1 MKSYQEIK
9 EEELIITE
17 NYSNKKL
24 DRYIWLSK
32 TLRKFFNENFLWSIS
47 IIPYAVIP
55 SIFVYL
61 GFFKWEPVTI
71 FLFVLVH
78 FLYWTIKGKK
88 DTRKFIEENLPE
100 LDISIEVLEDIRK
113 ERNKYG

>member
-9 EEELIITE
+9 EEELITTK
-17 NYSNKKL
+17 NFSNKKL
-24 DRYIWLSK
+24 DRYIWLCK
-32 TLRKFFNENFLWSIS
+32 FLRKILNENFFWTASLVSYTI
-47 IIPYAVIP
+47 IP

-78 FLYWTIKGKK
+78 FLYWAIKGKK
-88 DTRKFIEENLPE
+88 DVRKFIEEDVPE
-100 LDISIEVLEDIRK
+100 LDLSIEVLEDIRK
-113 ERNKYG
+113 ERNG